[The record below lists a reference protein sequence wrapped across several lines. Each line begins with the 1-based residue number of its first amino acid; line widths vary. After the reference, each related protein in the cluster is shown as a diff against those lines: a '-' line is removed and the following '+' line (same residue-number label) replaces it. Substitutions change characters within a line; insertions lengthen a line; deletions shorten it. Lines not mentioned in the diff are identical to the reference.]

1 METKIEKSYIV
12 GSVDLTEYVKRNMG
26 LINMKNVEMK
36 IDEIK
41 IDNINKAL
49 EGILYIFKT
58 IKETAGDG
66 FQLGDMFVYGSLI
79 TKIIDVA
86 KSMPDAMEEKD
97 DLNDAEMTILIEKFT
112 KQGLELI
119 GIGTGK
125 NKYGIEYTTAAF
137 QNFAD
142 IIISVK
148 QAALNGIGIEDVVIL
163 PVIVSKAVMIV
174 IHAKDISNELGDLSA
189 SEIAKL
195 LAMLAVKVLYII
207 KG

>member
-66 FQLGDMFVYGSLI
+66 FQLGDVFVYGSLVG
-79 TKIIDVA
+79 KIIDVA
-86 KSMPDAMEEKD
+86 KAMPEALEEKD
-97 DLNDAEMTILIEKFT
+97 DLNDTEMTILIEKFT
-112 KQGLELI
+112 EQGLKLI
-119 GIGTGK
+119 GIGTGA
-125 NKYGIEYTTAAF
+125 NQHGTDYTVAAF
-137 QNFAD
+137 QNLAD

-148 QAALNGIGIEDVVIL
+148 QASLNGIGVEDVVIL
-163 PVIVSKAVMIV
+163 PTIISKAVMIV
-174 IHAKDISNELGDLSA
+174 VHAKDISNELGDLTA

-195 LAMLAVKVLYII
+195 LAMLAAKVLYII